1 VLGEL
6 CDAYSGPFDGMRVV
20 RVLEAVGAAA
30 VELEDDVTPTL
41 AVTCGEGGFAVD
53 LVTTDTRRHPE
64 LVVGAGTCLRA
75 LGGLDAVAPWG
86 GWREALPP
94 FLAIRELESTG
105 CGLVTFPDWAVRV
118 VARRVAKPIEVLRR
132 SRSLRIREQMLFY
145 KLRSGSA
152 CKSGGQAN

>member
-1 VLGEL
+1 
-6 CDAYSGPFDGMRVV
+6 MRVV

-30 VELEDDVTPTL
+30 VEPEDDVTPTL

-75 LGGLDAVAPWG
+75 LGRLDAVARWG

-94 FLAIRELESTG
+94 FLAIRELESTVLWSRDLSRLG
-105 CGLVTFPDWAVRV
+105 CPR
-118 VARRVAKPIEVLRR
+118 
-132 SRSLRIREQMLFY
+132 
-145 KLRSGSA
+145 
-152 CKSGGQAN
+152 GGQESGEAY